1 MMCCYGADMSTATT
15 PPESTDPLVLVRR
28 EGAMTR
34 ITLNR
39 PRALNALN
47 RDMFAMV
54 GNAVAAA
61 QTDGS
66 QVIVLDGAGDRGFC
80 GGGDI
85 KQLSSDEGPE
95 ILALEYRVD
104 HDIATSQIPVVG
116 FMDGITMGGGIG
128 LTAHAHHRIVTERS
142 RLAMPEARI
151 GIAPDVGGHRLLA
164 RAPHRLGEY
173 LAVTSAEMGPLDA
186 IALDFADQLVHTR
199 DLDELR
205 EALAAGG
212 DPESAIAR
220 FADQKAPDQ
229 AAAAPL
235 LAVGA
240 WWSPLAETAL
250 GEDWRAVFAR
260 PDEAALRLVAA
271 LERAAEV
278 EAVDGLGDAVEIAGA
293 TAADEAHA
301 RAAGVAAASIRA
313 MCPTSVAVTLAQIA
327 RTRAFD
333 FTLAEV
339 LIDDLRV
346 LGRLAPRPDF
356 KEGVR
361 AQVIDKDR
369 NPVWSPATLKLLDE
383 AEIAAILDPRLG
395 PDEQPLA
402 L

>member
-1 MMCCYGADMSTATT
+1 MSTASTQPA
-15 PPESTDPLVLVRR
+15 PPPPAPEEPLVIVRR
-28 EGAMTR
+28 EGAITR

-39 PRALNALN
+39 PRAVNALT
-47 RDMFAMV
+47 RDMFAMIEA
-54 GNAVAAA
+54 GVAAA

-66 QVIVLDGAGDRGFC
+66 RAIVLDGAGDRGFC

-85 KQLSSDEGPE
+85 KQLSGEGGHD

-104 HDIATSQIPVVG
+104 HAIATSRVPVVG

-128 LTAHAHHRIVTERS
+128 LAGHAHHRIVTERS

-173 LAVTSAEMGPLDA
+173 LAVTSAEMGPADA
-186 IALDFADQLVHTR
+186 IALDFADVLVHAR
-199 DLDELR
+199 DLDALR
-205 EALAAGG
+205 EALAAGE
-212 DPESAIAR
+212 DPPAACAR
-220 FADQKAPDQ
+220 FADPLAPDLVAQ
-229 AAAAPL
+229 SPILTVGQWWAPI
-235 LAVGA
+235 ADQ
-240 WWSPLAETAL
+240 AL
-250 GEDWRAVFAR
+250 GEDWRAVFANPR
-260 PDEAALRLVAA
+260 AAALRLIALLEQTADAEEIEGRGDAA
-271 LERAAEV
+271 ELAGSSNADDERAKA
-278 EAVDGLGDAVEIAGA
+278 AG
-293 TAADEAHA
+293 
-301 RAAGVAAASIRA
+301 RAAGVIRE
-313 MCPTSVAVTLAQIA
+313 MCPTSVAITLAQIA

-369 NPVWSPATLKLLDE
+369 TPVWEPATLEELDE
-383 AEIAAILDPRLG
+383 AELVAILDPRLRE
-395 PDEQPLA
+395 DETPLG

>member
-1 MMCCYGADMSTATT
+1 MSSATT
-15 PPESTDPLVLVRR
+15 LPESTDPLVVVRR
-28 EGAMTR
+28 EGAITR

-39 PRALNALN
+39 PRALNALT

-54 GNAVAAA
+54 GEAVAAA

-66 QVIVLDGAGDRGFC
+66 QAILLDGAGDRGFC

-85 KQLSSDEGPE
+85 KQLSGEQGPE

-104 HDIATSQIPVVG
+104 HAVATSQIPVVG

-128 LTAHAHHRIVTERS
+128 LTGHAHHRVVTERS

-173 LAVTSAEMGPLDA
+173 LAMTSAEMGPLDA
-186 IALDFADQLVHTR
+186 IALNFADVLVPSR
-199 DLDELR
+199 ELDALR
-205 EALAAGG
+205 EALAAGE
-212 DPESAIAR
+212 DPEAAIAR
-220 FADQKAPDQ
+220 FADPNAPDQ
-229 AAAAPL
+229 VTEAPM

-240 WWSPLAETAL
+240 WWGPIAEEAL
-250 GEDWRAVFAR
+250 GDDWRAVFAR
-260 PDEAALRLVAA
+260 PAEAALRLVAA
-271 LERAAEV
+271 LEQAAEV
-278 EAVDGLGDAVEIAGA
+278 EATDGLGDAARIAGA
-293 TAADEAHA
+293 TAADEAEA
-301 RAAGVAAASIRA
+301 RAAGRTAATIRE

-339 LIDDLRV
+339 LVDDLRV

-356 KEGVR
+356 TEGVR

-369 NPVWSPATLKLLDE
+369 NPVWQPETLELLDE
-383 AEIAAILDPRLG
+383 AELGAILDPRLG
-395 PDEQPLA
+395 PDERA
-402 L
+402 LEL